1 MFGKFKILR
10 LEMQACIFCLEDLTD
25 ITPLNFSKERI
36 CPCKI
41 YAHVDCWMKYQLH
54 KGYFEC
60 PICHF
65 TIVSVITSVPVNIPT
80 EHIISINLPQ
90 AQGINCNNRGLL
102 VIIILF
108 IIFMT
113 TFSVVYMTK
122 A

>member
-1 MFGKFKILR
+1 M
-10 LEMQACIFCLEDLTD
+10 LEMQACIFCLEDLKDT
-25 ITPLNFSKERI
+25 TPLNFSKERI

-41 YAHVDCWMKYQLH
+41 YAHVDCWMKYQTY

-65 TIVSVITSVPVNIPT
+65 TIISVIRSVP
-80 EHIISINLPQ
+80 INLPQ
-90 AQGINCNNRGLL
+90 AQLNINCNNRGLL
-102 VIIILF
+102 IIITLF

>member
-1 MFGKFKILR
+1 M
-10 LEMQACIFCLEDLTD
+10 LEMQACIFCLEDLKDT
-25 ITPLNFSKERI
+25 TPLNFSKERI

-41 YAHVDCWMKYQLH
+41 YAHVDCWMQYQLH

-65 TIVSVITSVPVNIPT
+65 TIVSVIRSVPINVPT

-90 AQGINCNNRGLL
+90 PQQGINCNNRGLL

>member
-1 MFGKFKILR
+1 M
-10 LEMQACIFCLEDLTD
+10 LEMQACIFCLEDLKD
-25 ITPLNFSKERI
+25 IIPLNFSKERI

-41 YAHVDCWMKYQLH
+41 YAHVDCWMQYQLH

-65 TIVSVITSVPVNIPT
+65 TIVSVIRSVPIPT

-90 AQGINCNNRGLL
+90 PQQGINCNNRGLL